1 MMVKSWLQRQ
11 MPLLSGPA
19 AFVLGY
25 VLCAPQL
32 GAKGA
37 AAMGM
42 ALWMALWWVF
52 RPVDIAVT
60 SMLPIVINS
69 LFDLIP
75 ASHVISQYFSEIVV
89 LLLGADLLC
98 LTWHTTG
105 LDRRISVRVLCHI
118 GASMRA
124 QVFAWLMVSVVL
136 SVFLPN
142 VVVAAIL
149 CPIAVAMLEFL
160 GGGTTDRRMAM
171 PILLAIGWGSGI
183 GGFGS
188 PIGGSAN
195 LVAISYL
202 ENLLGHEFMYVD
214 WVVRFLPILAIV
226 AALNLVFLWH
236 YTPDVHAHGSRAY
249 FRKSYASFGAMKR
262 GERIGLWL
270 FVLAAVLVFLRPLYA
285 DVLPGLKPAYS
296 FLLCGF
302 LLFFLHDEK
311 GAPMLTW
318 KYAEHNI
325 MWGMMFLFA
334 SGMALGRV
342 MIETGAVDALAK
354 MLASWNLDGGFGTVL
369 AFVVFASCM
378 SEVSS
383 NTAAV
388 SIVLPIV
395 ISICTALGLDAAS
408 YILIV
413 IVAANCAYVLP
424 VSTRAIPV
432 GFGLE
437 AGTQIRLGLRLT
449 VLNMLVTTAVGCA
462 CLRFV
467 PWFGQL

>member
-1 MMVKSWLQRQ
+1 MDGFLRKRGK
-11 MPLLSGPA
+11 LLSGPA
-19 AFVLGY
+19 AFVLG
-25 VLCAPQL
+25 L
-32 GAKGA
+32 GLLSPAFGPKGA

-42 ALWMALWWVF
+42 AVWMALWWVF

-60 SMLPIVINS
+60 SMLPIVINAV
-69 LFDLIP
+69 FDLIP
-75 ASHVISQYFSEIVV
+75 AAHVISQYFSEIVV

-105 LDRRISVRVLCHI
+105 LDRRISVRVLCNI
-118 GASMRA
+118 GSSMKQ
-124 QVFAWLMVSVVL
+124 QVFAWLAVSTVL

-160 GGGTTDRRMAM
+160 GDGQVDRRMAM

-214 WVVRFLPILAIV
+214 WVVRFLPILVLI

-236 YTPDVHAHGSRAY
+236 YTPDVHAHGSRDY
-249 FRKSYASFGAMKR
+249 FRKSYAAFGPMKR

-270 FVLAAVLVFLRPLYA
+270 FVLAAVLVFLRPLY
-285 DVLPGLKPAYS
+285 DGLVPGLKPAYS
-296 FLLCGF
+296 FLCCGF
-302 LLFFLHDEK
+302 CMFFLHDENAK
-311 GAPMLTW
+311 PMLTW

-342 MIETGAVDALAK
+342 MIETGAVDTLAA
-354 MLASWNLDGGFGTVL
+354 MLASCHLAGGLGTVA

-388 SIVLPIV
+388 SIALPIV
-395 ISICTALGLDAAS
+395 LSISAALGLDPVA
-408 YILIV
+408 YVLVV

-432 GFGLE
+432 GFGLD
-437 AGTQIRLGLRLT
+437 AATQIRLGLRLT
-449 VLNMLVTTAVGCA
+449 VLNMIVTTVVGYL
-462 CLRFV
+462 CLRFI
-467 PWFGQL
+467 PQFEQL

>member
-25 VLCAPQL
+25 VICAPQL

-42 ALWMALWWVF
+42 ALWMALWWVL

-149 CPIAVAMLEFL
+149 CPIAVAMLDFL
-160 GGGTTDRRMAM
+160 GGGTTDCRMAM

-183 GGFGS
+183 
-188 PIGGSAN
+188 
-195 LVAISYL
+195 
-202 ENLLGHEFMYVD
+202 
-214 WVVRFLPILAIV
+214 
-226 AALNLVFLWH
+226 
-236 YTPDVHAHGSRAY
+236 
-249 FRKSYASFGAMKR
+249 
-262 GERIGLWL
+262 
-270 FVLAAVLVFLRPLYA
+270 
-285 DVLPGLKPAYS
+285 
-296 FLLCGF
+296 
-302 LLFFLHDEK
+302 
-311 GAPMLTW
+311 
-318 KYAEHNI
+318 
-325 MWGMMFLFA
+325 
-334 SGMALGRV
+334 
-342 MIETGAVDALAK
+342 
-354 MLASWNLDGGFGTVL
+354 GGFGTVL